1 MVQLLVSNEQIRTAV
16 IIAASATG
24 YELKEK
30 VAKQTAGPK
39 NPSPYTADR
48 QQLLLQGEEL
58 ADELTLAEQGVRDR
72 DRIELRLRTPE
83 NADPQQVSGYGHSS
97 SSSAAHSSGNFGS
110 SSLERALTSLEQVA
124 KALDGHDVT
133 RTNRVFCNRDRCER
147 LLGERPLVLEEILI
161 EPPHA
166 PLPSHLGPWTQSYKT
181 SAVQNREPTSGR
193 AALRHPV
200 R

>member
-124 KALDGHDVT
+124 KALDGHDVQIA
-133 RTNRVFCNRDRCER
+133 NRDHVHQEYFTRHLEALDSIDLGGLNDEERALVRKQRKELVKRCEASS
-147 LLGERPLVLEEILI
+147 ERAKL
-161 EPPHA
+161 
-166 PLPSHLGPWTQSYKT
+166 
-181 SAVQNREPTSGR
+181 TSGP
-193 AALRHPV
+193 L
-200 R
+200 